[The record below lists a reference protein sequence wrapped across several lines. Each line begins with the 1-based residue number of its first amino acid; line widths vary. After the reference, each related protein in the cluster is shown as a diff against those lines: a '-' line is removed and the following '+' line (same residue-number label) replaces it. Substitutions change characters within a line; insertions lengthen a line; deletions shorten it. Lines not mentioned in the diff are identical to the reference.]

1 MPARIMAFL
10 LPSCHQLSVYLLHTL
25 RPGQPGFSEPLVDRE
40 GFPRADVDVYRV
52 RGDRHRHACLRND
65 YKEVMDAL
73 QHALGASAGRP
84 GQPNYAGDVH
94 SLKSPWSLS
103 TFAEDLHSAARAAGN
118 ISEGRP
124 RQPAP
129 SGQGADVAG
138 VSTAGA
144 RPPMPFAVVDELFEG
159 SPAKASTSDL
169 ASVFYT
175 YCAGL
180 ACGTTAITQ
189 DPASDCCRR
198 AALRW
203 GTWCAPWGP
212 WTAGTAPRM
221 PKPFTKWPRCLADL
235 CPMHACGCLHH
246 VPAPSRSFSGHG
258 KGAATGSTCVSCLPQ
273 ELPKL
278 EGSRVPVLVQRG
290 SGEVVSFTLVP
301 SSAWG
306 GRGLL
311 GCHLT
316 LIRP

>member
-1 MPARIMAFL
+1 MVAPVAMAEDRSEMRARVEAL
-10 LPSCHQLSVYLLHTL
+10 LQKRDAIEAEMEAITSRLEQ
-25 RPGQPGFSEPLVDRE
+25 PGQPGFSEPLVDRE

-73 QHALGASAGRP
+73 QHAL
-84 GQPNYAGDVH
+84 
-94 SLKSPWSLS
+94 
-103 TFAEDLHSAARAAGN
+103 EDLHSAARAAGN

-159 SPAKASTSDL
+159 SPAKA
-169 ASVFYT
+169 
-175 YCAGL
+175 CGL
-180 ACGTTAITQ
+180 ALGDMVCAMGPV
-189 DPASDCCRR
+189 DRR
-198 AALRW
+198 NCATDAEALHQV
-203 GTWCAPWGP
+203 A
-212 WTAGTAPRM
+212 
-221 PKPFTKWPRCLADL
+221 K
-235 CPMHACGCLHH
+235 
-246 VPAPSRSFSGHG
+246 
-258 KGAATGSTCVSCLPQ
+258 